1 MGCNCG
7 SSKKEFKELVK
18 KSQSVQPQ
26 PVQQPVQQSV
36 QQPMSRAERIRLRGL
51 RIEARNQRMAARNAS
66 ILAQQKKI
74 NNP

>member
-7 SSKKEFKELVK
+7 SSKKQFKELVQK
-18 KSQSVQPQ
+18 AQPVQPQ
-26 PVQQPVQQSV
+26 SNP
-36 QQPMSRAERIRLRGL
+36 PMSRAERIRLRGL

>member
-18 KSQSVQPQ
+18 KSQPVQPQ
-26 PVQQPVQQSV
+26 PV